1 MRLEYRAAWGIGIG
15 LALLWAGSAWAG
27 PVTDTW
33 SDPAGAIL
41 LDLSNSNQ
49 PIPGVSSSYAYQ
61 HDITDDGFSLGDTI
75 TSAVLSVNVSDT
87 GGSEIYQYEIGL
99 GPNQTTVLSNVPNS
113 RLDEVVLAALSL
125 ADLQLDGII
134 DVVIRITGDTNN
146 QEGLYFVSSSL
157 TAQVTPNSTTPA
169 ALPVPGTLALVAFGV
184 AGLGWRRRRRL

>member
-1 MRLEYRAAWGIGIG
+1 MRLVDRAAWGIGIG

-75 TSAVLSVNVSDT
+75 TSAVLSVSVSDT
-87 GGSEIYQYEIGL
+87 GGSETYQYEIGL
-99 GPNQTTVLSNVPNS
+99 GPNQTTVFSNVPNE
-113 RLDEVVLAALSL
+113 RLDVVVLAALSL

-134 DVVIRITGDTNN
+134 DVVIRITSDTNN

-169 ALPVPGTLALVAFGV
+169 ALPAPGTLALVAFGV